1 MTSFAI
7 RAVLIVVISIGL
19 LFAAMF
25 VVILPSLENAILE
38 QKREMI
44 RELTNSAWNIMAR
57 HEQDAA
63 AGLISSD
70 EARKRSIEQLRSL
83 HYGQQMKDY
92 FWVNDLHPRMIVH
105 PYRTDLENKDLR
117 EFRDPDGK
125 RIFVEMAEIVKNSG
139 SGYLQYRWQWKDDPN
154 RIVEKLSF
162 VKGFKPWGWVI
173 GTGVYID
180 DVQKEIQTARHKL
193 LILSLVVMLAVL
205 ILLGLLL
212 WDSITTDRK
221 RLKAETALQK
231 SEEKYR
237 KLVESS
243 GECLLLQI
251 GQDSLYANQSMLH
264 LLESSWEELVSR
276 QLKDIFAPTPEEI
289 ASGQRYFQ
297 RFLAGE
303 PVPAIFETLL
313 TTGSG
318 KTRNVTVS
326 FSRISIK
333 DQQGLVIVAND
344 VSQQRQKEAM
354 QEAFLREAQAGNRFW
369 EKPTAEAAD
378 TDFKLVTSGQL
389 LDFVES
395 GDKYW
400 ILARENNFFTIHS
413 EEILGQ
419 LQKGKDLSSS
429 FITCEWHKSQQI
441 YGSAPV
447 WQALSVLQ
455 NDYFRPLVVVDSN
468 QKPIGVISANDL
480 ARISSFSPHLL
491 RVELEAA
498 ENETE
503 LAKAN
508 RRFFEW
514 LIYLVRSGIK
524 SSMINRMMSDNT
536 DLVVRMAVKLAQNEA
551 GPSPVAWG
559 FFVLGSGARQ
569 EQTLCTDQ
577 DNAIIFSDVA
587 PEILEKT
594 RAYFLQLGQEVCRTL
609 SLCGY
614 RECEGGFMAN
624 QAKWCLTKSEW
635 QNTYEKWLKT
645 SEAEDLLH
653 AKIFFDVRTVA
664 GEDGLLQDLLTY
676 IDGKLRE
683 LPGFFFLLAR
693 NVLLFQPPI
702 SFMGNFVADPDVKDR
717 EVLNIKGIMA
727 LLSDFARIYAL
738 KHNFKCNHSCERF
751 QAMAQQEILTGE
763 SHAEI
768 KRMFDFLMSMRL
780 EHQAGLL
787 FRGQT
792 ADNYI
797 EPAALSALDQ
807 SALKEIL
814 SQIKNYQ
821 VRLSYDF
828 TGSMHQQ
835 V

>member
-7 RAVLIVVISIGL
+7 RAVLIVIISISL

-63 AGLISSD
+63 AGLISSE
-70 EARKRSIEQLRSL
+70 EARQRSIEQLRSL

-117 EFRDPDGK
+117 DFRDPDGK

-162 VKGFKPWGWVI
+162 VKGFQPWGWVI

-180 DVQKEIQTARHKL
+180 DVQKEIETARHKL
-193 LILSLVVMLAVL
+193 LILSLAIMLVVLL
-205 ILLGLLL
+205 LLGILL
-212 WDSITTDRK
+212 WDSIATDRK
-221 RLKAETALQK
+221 RLKAEAALQR

-264 LLESSWEELVSR
+264 LLESSWEDLAGM
-276 QLKDIFAPTPEEI
+276 QLKDIFAPTAEET

-297 RFLAGE
+297 RFQAGE

-313 TTGSG
+313 TTRNG

-344 VSQQRQKEAM
+344 VSQQRQKEAI

-369 EKPTAEAAD
+369 EKPSVEAANSY
-378 TDFKLVTSGQL
+378 FKLITEGKLQE
-389 LDFVES
+389 FVES

-400 ILARENNFFTIHS
+400 IFAQENNYSVIRS
-413 EEILGQ
+413 EEIILQ
-419 LQKGKDLSSS
+419 LQAGKELVSS
-429 FITCEWHKSQQI
+429 FNSCNWRKNPQI
-441 YGSAPV
+441 DGNKPV
-447 WQALSVLQ
+447 WQALSILQ
-455 NDYFRPLVVVDSN
+455 SNDFLPLVVVGADK
-468 QKPIGVISANDL
+468 KPTGVISARDL
-480 ARISSFSPHLL
+480 AKISSFSPHLL
-491 RVELEAA
+491 KVELESSQNDA
-498 ENETE
+498 E
-503 LAKAN
+503 LSRAN

-536 DLVVRMAVKLAQNEA
+536 DQVIRKAVTLAQNELGKA
-551 GPSPVAWG
+551 PVAWS
-559 FFVLGSGARQ
+559 FIVLGSGARQ

-577 DNAIIFSDVA
+577 DNAIIFSDVK
-587 PEILEKT
+587 PERLEET
-594 RAYFLQLGQEVCRTL
+594 RAYFLQLGQKVCQTL
-609 SLCGY
+609 ALCGY
-614 RECEGGFMAN
+614 RECEGGFMASH
-624 QAKWCLTKSEW
+624 AKWCLSKSEW
-635 QNTYEKWLKT
+635 QATYEKWLRT

-664 GEDGLLQDLLTY
+664 GEDGLLQSLLTD
-676 IDGKLRE
+676 INVRLQE

-727 LLSDFARIYAL
+727 LLSDFARIYTL
-738 KHNFKCNHSCERF
+738 KHNFKCNHSCDRF
-751 QAMAQQEILTGE
+751 QAMAQQEILTLE

-768 KRMFDFLMSMRL
+768 KRMFDFLMTMRL

-787 FRGQT
+787 FRGQE
-792 ADNYI
+792 ADNFI
-797 EPAALSALDQ
+797 EPTSLSALDQ